1 MICVHCGRDIP
12 NGTKFCPFCGQPVA
26 ADRPAG
32 QPAFNI
38 QPGASVQ
45 PPQQPPVMGAQQPMG
60 GQPAAATATVT
71 PKAPIDPKKLAVPV
85 AVAAV
90 VIVGG
95 VLIATHKPTVNLNKY
110 ITLSAEGYNSIGTL
124 DVEFDTDKLEKDYG
138 KKIAKNFQKAMKNHE
153 EDTYGL
159 SNLAGSLYEG
169 GETSL
174 FVTYCA
180 DGSADKTRNLSN
192 GDVVTYTWDGV
203 NEQTKKE
210 AEELF
215 GVKIKCSDVT
225 YKVSG
230 LTAVNTFDAF
240 DGVEVEFNGI
250 SPDGS
255 ATVNTLPTAEA
266 AKGLYYTLDEQYNLA
281 NGDTV
286 TVTVHSNRDDFSDC
300 IEKYGAIPAATEK
313 TYTVEGL
320 NEYVTDSDGLTDSV
334 LVSLQNQA
342 EDVLKAYA
350 ANSFGDGETFKGM
363 SYLGNYIL
371 TKKNR
376 DSWGDE
382 NMIILAYQVAVH
394 DNYTSD
400 NTGASYDGDN
410 SYYWY
415 ISFKNVSKNADGSI
429 ATGLDDYNT
438 PSDQI
443 VIDSG
448 AQMYKFSDSTWS
460 WYYHGYNTLDD
471 LYSVAVTQN
480 VEDYNHQDNVG

>member
-1 MICVHCGRDIP
+1 M
-12 NGTKFCPFCGQPVA
+12 
-26 ADRPAG
+26 
-32 QPAFNI
+32 
-38 QPGASVQ
+38 
-45 PPQQPPVMGAQQPMG
+45 
-60 GQPAAATATVT
+60 T

-90 VIVGG
+90 VFVGG

-124 DVEFDTDKLEKDYG
+124 DVEFDTDKLERDYG

-342 EDVLKAYA
+342 QDVLNAYIA
-350 ANSFGDGETFKGM
+350 KSWDSECVTLKGM
-363 SYLGNYIL
+363 SYLGYYIL
-371 TKKNR
+371 TPKNK
-376 DSWGDE
+376 DNYGVSQDV
-382 NMIILAYQVAVH
+382 IILPYQV
-394 DNYTSD
+394 TSHNHFED
-400 NTGASYDGDN
+400 DKGQVYDADV

-415 ISFKNVSKNADGSI
+415 IAFRNVSKDADGNI
-429 ATGLDDYNT
+429 AGGLDDYYTANASFDVKTGLDDGWWEKY
-438 PSDQI
+438 
-443 VIDSG
+443 
-448 AQMYKFSDSTWS
+448 WS
-460 WYYHGYNTLDD
+460 YDGYQTLDE
-471 LYSVAVTQN
+471 LYSNAVTRN

>member
-45 PPQQPPVMGAQQPMG
+45 PPPQPPVMGAQQPMG

-90 VIVGG
+90 VVVGG

-342 EDVLKAYA
+342 EDVLNAYIA
-350 ANSFGDGETFKGM
+350 KSWDSECVTLKGM
-363 SYLGNYIL
+363 SYLGYYIL
-371 TKKNR
+371 TPKNK
-376 DSWGDE
+376 DNYGVSQDV
-382 NMIILAYQVAVH
+382 IILPYQV
-394 DNYTSD
+394 TSHNHFED
-400 NTGASYDGDN
+400 DKGQVYDADV

-415 ISFKNVSKNADGSI
+415 IAFRNVSKDADGNI
-429 ATGLDDYNT
+429 AGGLDDYYTANASFDVKTGLDDGWWEKY
-438 PSDQI
+438 
-443 VIDSG
+443 
-448 AQMYKFSDSTWS
+448 WS
-460 WYYHGYNTLDD
+460 YDGYQTLDE
-471 LYSVAVTQN
+471 LYSNAVTQN

>member
-26 ADRPAG
+26 ADQPAG

-90 VIVGG
+90 VVVGG

-124 DVEFDTDKLEKDYG
+124 DVEFDTDKLERDYG

-342 EDVLKAYA
+342 QDVLNAYIA
-350 ANSFGDGETFKGM
+350 KSWDSECVTLKGM
-363 SYLGNYIL
+363 SYLGYYIL
-371 TKKNR
+371 TPKNK
-376 DSWGDE
+376 DNYGVSQDV
-382 NMIILAYQVAVH
+382 IILPYQV
-394 DNYTSD
+394 TSHNHFED
-400 NTGASYDGDN
+400 DKGQVYDADV
-410 SYYWY
+410 SYYRY
-415 ISFKNVSKNADGSI
+415 IAFRNVSKDADGNI
-429 ATGLDDYNT
+429 AGGLDDYYTANASFDVKTGLDDGWWEKY
-438 PSDQI
+438 
-443 VIDSG
+443 
-448 AQMYKFSDSTWS
+448 WS
-460 WYYHGYNTLDD
+460 YDGYQTLDE
-471 LYSVAVTQN
+471 LYSNAVTRN

>member
-38 QPGASVQ
+38 QPGAIVQ

-90 VIVGG
+90 VVVGG

-300 IEKYGAIPAATEK
+300 TEKYGAIPAATEK

-342 EDVLKAYA
+342 EDVLNAYIA
-350 ANSFGDGETFKGM
+350 KSWDSECVTLKGM
-363 SYLGNYIL
+363 SYLGYYIL
-371 TKKNR
+371 TPKNK
-376 DSWGDE
+376 DNYGVSQDV
-382 NMIILAYQVAVH
+382 IILPYQV
-394 DNYTSD
+394 TSHNHFED
-400 NTGASYDGDN
+400 DKGQVYDADV

-415 ISFKNVSKNADGSI
+415 IAFRNVSKDADGNI
-429 ATGLDDYNT
+429 AGGLDDYYTANASFDVKTGLDDGWWEKY
-438 PSDQI
+438 
-443 VIDSG
+443 
-448 AQMYKFSDSTWS
+448 WS
-460 WYYHGYNTLDD
+460 YDGYQTLDE
-471 LYSVAVTQN
+471 LYSNAVTRN

>member
-26 ADRPAG
+26 ADQPAG

-90 VIVGG
+90 VVVGG

-266 AKGLYYTLDEQYNLA
+266 AKGLYYTLDEQYDLA

-342 EDVLKAYA
+342 EDVLNAYIA
-350 ANSFGDGETFKGM
+350 KSWDSECVTLKGM
-363 SYLGNYIL
+363 SYLGYYIL
-371 TKKNR
+371 TPKNK
-376 DSWGDE
+376 DNYGVYQDV
-382 NMIILAYQVAVH
+382 IILPYQV
-394 DNYTSD
+394 TSHNHFED
-400 NTGASYDGDN
+400 DKGQVYDADV

-415 ISFKNVSKNADGSI
+415 IAFRNVSKDADGNI
-429 ATGLDDYNT
+429 AGGLDDYYTANASFDVKTGLDDGWWEKY
-438 PSDQI
+438 
-443 VIDSG
+443 
-448 AQMYKFSDSTWS
+448 WS
-460 WYYHGYNTLDD
+460 YDGYQTLDE
-471 LYSVAVTQN
+471 LYSNAVTRN

>member
-1 MICVHCGRDIP
+1 M
-12 NGTKFCPFCGQPVA
+12 
-26 ADRPAG
+26 
-32 QPAFNI
+32 
-38 QPGASVQ
+38 
-45 PPQQPPVMGAQQPMG
+45 
-60 GQPAAATATVT
+60 T

-85 AVAAV
+85 AVVAV
-90 VIVGG
+90 VVVGG

-240 DGVEVEFNGI
+240 DGVEVEFDGI

-266 AKGLYYTLDEQYNLA
+266 AKSLYYTLDEQYNLA

-320 NEYVTDSDGLTDSV
+320 KEYITSTDGLTDSV

-342 EDVLKAYA
+342 EDVLNAYIA
-350 ANSFGDGETFKGM
+350 KSWDSECVTLKGM
-363 SYLGNYIL
+363 SYLGYYIL
-371 TKKNR
+371 TPKNK
-376 DSWGDE
+376 DNYGVYQDV
-382 NMIILAYQVAVH
+382 IILPYQV
-394 DNYTSD
+394 TSHNHFED
-400 NTGASYDGDN
+400 DKGQVYDADV

-415 ISFKNVSKNADGSI
+415 IAFRNVSKDADGNI
-429 ATGLDDYNT
+429 AGGLDDYYTANASFDVKTGLDDGWWEKY
-438 PSDQI
+438 
-443 VIDSG
+443 
-448 AQMYKFSDSTWS
+448 WS
-460 WYYHGYNTLDD
+460 YDGYQTLDE
-471 LYSVAVTQN
+471 LYSNAVTRN

>member
-26 ADRPAG
+26 ADQPAG

-38 QPGASVQ
+38 QPGASVR

-60 GQPAAATATVT
+60 GQSAAATATVT

-90 VIVGG
+90 VVVGG

-159 SNLAGSLYEG
+159 SYLAGSLYQG
-169 GETSL
+169 GESSL

-240 DGVEVEFNGI
+240 DGVEVEFDGI

-266 AKGLYYTLDEQYNLA
+266 AKSLYYTLDEQYNLA

-320 NEYVTDSDGLTDSV
+320 KEYITSTDGLTDSV

-342 EDVLKAYA
+342 EDVLNAYIA
-350 ANSFGDGETFKGM
+350 KSWDSECVTLKGM
-363 SYLGNYIL
+363 SYLGYYIL
-371 TKKNR
+371 TPKNK
-376 DSWGDE
+376 DNYGVYQDV
-382 NMIILAYQVAVH
+382 IILPYQV
-394 DNYTSD
+394 TSHNHFED
-400 NTGASYDGDN
+400 DKGQVYDADV

-415 ISFKNVSKNADGSI
+415 IAFRNVSKDADGNI
-429 ATGLDDYNT
+429 AGGLDDYYTANASFDVKTGLDDGWWEKY
-438 PSDQI
+438 
-443 VIDSG
+443 
-448 AQMYKFSDSTWS
+448 WS
-460 WYYHGYNTLDD
+460 YDGYQTLDE
-471 LYSVAVTQN
+471 LYSNAVTRN

>member
-26 ADRPAG
+26 ADQPAG

-71 PKAPIDPKKLAVPV
+71 PKAPMDPKKLAVPV

-90 VIVGG
+90 VVVGG

-210 AEELF
+210 AEEMF

-300 IEKYGAIPAATEK
+300 IEKYGAILATTEK

-342 EDVLKAYA
+342 QDVLNAYIA
-350 ANSFGDGETFKGM
+350 KSWDSECVTLKGM
-363 SYLGNYIL
+363 SYLGYYIL
-371 TKKNR
+371 TPKNK
-376 DSWGDE
+376 DNYGVSQDV
-382 NMIILAYQVAVH
+382 IILPYQV
-394 DNYTSD
+394 TSHNHFED
-400 NTGASYDGDN
+400 DKGQVYDADV

-415 ISFKNVSKNADGSI
+415 IAFRNVSKDADGNI
-429 ATGLDDYNT
+429 AGGLDDYYTANASFDVKTGLDDGWWEKY
-438 PSDQI
+438 
-443 VIDSG
+443 
-448 AQMYKFSDSTWS
+448 WS
-460 WYYHGYNTLDD
+460 YDGYQTLDE
-471 LYSVAVTQN
+471 LYSNAVTRN

>member
-26 ADRPAG
+26 ADQPAG

-90 VIVGG
+90 VVVGG

-124 DVEFDTDKLEKDYG
+124 DVEFDTDKLERDYG

-300 IEKYGAIPAATEK
+300 IEKYGAIPATEK

-342 EDVLKAYA
+342 QDVLNAYIA
-350 ANSFGDGETFKGM
+350 KSWDSECVTLKGM
-363 SYLGNYIL
+363 SYLGYYIL
-371 TKKNR
+371 TPKNK
-376 DSWGDE
+376 DNYGVSQDV
-382 NMIILAYQVAVH
+382 IILPYQV
-394 DNYTSD
+394 TSHNHFED
-400 NTGASYDGDN
+400 DKGQVYDADV

-415 ISFKNVSKNADGSI
+415 IAFRNVSKDADGNI
-429 ATGLDDYNT
+429 AGGLDDYYTANASFDVKTGLDDGWWEKY
-438 PSDQI
+438 
-443 VIDSG
+443 
-448 AQMYKFSDSTWS
+448 WS
-460 WYYHGYNTLDD
+460 YDGYQTLDE
-471 LYSVAVTQN
+471 LYSNAVTRN

>member
-26 ADRPAG
+26 ADQPAG

-45 PPQQPPVMGAQQPMG
+45 PPQQPPVMGAQQPWAA
-60 GQPAAATATVT
+60 QPAAATATVT

-90 VIVGG
+90 VVVGG

-266 AKGLYYTLDEQYNLA
+266 AKGLYYTLDEQYDLA

-286 TVTVHSNRDDFSDC
+286 TVTVHSNRDDFS
-300 IEKYGAIPAATEK
+300 
-313 TYTVEGL
+313 
-320 NEYVTDSDGLTDSV
+320 
-334 LVSLQNQA
+334 
-342 EDVLKAYA
+342 
-350 ANSFGDGETFKGM
+350 
-363 SYLGNYIL
+363 
-371 TKKNR
+371 
-376 DSWGDE
+376 
-382 NMIILAYQVAVH
+382 
-394 DNYTSD
+394 
-400 NTGASYDGDN
+400 
-410 SYYWY
+410 
-415 ISFKNVSKNADGSI
+415 
-429 ATGLDDYNT
+429 
-438 PSDQI
+438 
-443 VIDSG
+443 
-448 AQMYKFSDSTWS
+448 
-460 WYYHGYNTLDD
+460 
-471 LYSVAVTQN
+471 
-480 VEDYNHQDNVG
+480 

>member
-26 ADRPAG
+26 ADQPAG

-38 QPGASVQ
+38 QPGASVR

-90 VIVGG
+90 VVVGG

-320 NEYVTDSDGLTDSV
+320 NEYVTDSDGLTESV

-342 EDVLKAYA
+342 QDVLNAYIA
-350 ANSFGDGETFKGM
+350 KSWDSECVTLKGM
-363 SYLGNYIL
+363 SYLGYYIL
-371 TKKNR
+371 TPKNK
-376 DSWGDE
+376 DNYGVSQDV
-382 NMIILAYQVAVH
+382 IILPYQV
-394 DNYTSD
+394 TSHNHFED
-400 NTGASYDGDN
+400 DKGQVYDADV

-415 ISFKNVSKNADGSI
+415 IAFRNVSKDADGNI
-429 ATGLDDYNT
+429 AGGLDDYYTANASFDVKTGLDDGWWEKY
-438 PSDQI
+438 
-443 VIDSG
+443 
-448 AQMYKFSDSTWS
+448 WS
-460 WYYHGYNTLDD
+460 YDGYQTLDE
-471 LYSVAVTQN
+471 LYSNAVTRN

>member
-26 ADRPAG
+26 ADQPAG

-38 QPGASVQ
+38 QPGASVR

-90 VIVGG
+90 VVVGG

-266 AKGLYYTLDEQYNLA
+266 AEGLYYTLDEQYNLA

-342 EDVLKAYA
+342 EDVLNAYIA
-350 ANSFGDGETFKGM
+350 KSWDSECVTLKGM
-363 SYLGNYIL
+363 SYLGYYIL
-371 TKKNR
+371 TPKNK
-376 DSWGDE
+376 DNYGVYQDV
-382 NMIILAYQVAVH
+382 IILPYQV
-394 DNYTSD
+394 TSHNHFED
-400 NTGASYDGDN
+400 DKGQVYDADV

-415 ISFKNVSKNADGSI
+415 IAFRNVSKDADGNI
-429 ATGLDDYNT
+429 AGGLDDYYTANASFDVKTGLDDGWWEKY
-438 PSDQI
+438 
-443 VIDSG
+443 
-448 AQMYKFSDSTWS
+448 WS
-460 WYYHGYNTLDD
+460 YDGYQTLDE
-471 LYSVAVTQN
+471 LYSNAVTRN

>member
-26 ADRPAG
+26 ADQPAG

-90 VIVGG
+90 VVVGG

-266 AKGLYYTLDEQYNLA
+266 AEGLYYTLDEQYNLA

-342 EDVLKAYA
+342 QDVLNAYIA
-350 ANSFGDGETFKGM
+350 KSWDSECVTLKGM
-363 SYLGNYIL
+363 SYLGYYIL
-371 TKKNR
+371 TPKNK
-376 DSWGDE
+376 DNYGVSQDV
-382 NMIILAYQVAVH
+382 IILPYQV
-394 DNYTSD
+394 TSHNHFED
-400 NTGASYDGDN
+400 DKGQVYDADV

-415 ISFKNVSKNADGSI
+415 IAFRNVSKDADGNI
-429 ATGLDDYNT
+429 AGGLDDYYTANASFDVKTGLDDGWWEKY
-438 PSDQI
+438 
-443 VIDSG
+443 
-448 AQMYKFSDSTWS
+448 WS
-460 WYYHGYNTLDD
+460 YDGYQTLDE
-471 LYSVAVTQN
+471 LYSNAVTRN

>member
-26 ADRPAG
+26 ADQPAG

-90 VIVGG
+90 VVVGG

-240 DGVEVEFNGI
+240 DGVEVEFDGI

-300 IEKYGAIPAATEK
+300 IEKYGAIPATTEK

-342 EDVLKAYA
+342 EDVLNAYIA
-350 ANSFGDGETFKGM
+350 KSWDSECVTLKGM
-363 SYLGNYIL
+363 SYLGYYIL
-371 TKKNR
+371 TPKNK
-376 DSWGDE
+376 DNYGVSQDV
-382 NMIILAYQVAVH
+382 IILPYQV
-394 DNYTSD
+394 TSHNHFED
-400 NTGASYDGDN
+400 DKGQVYDADV

-415 ISFKNVSKNADGSI
+415 IAFRNVSKDADGNI
-429 ATGLDDYNT
+429 AGGLDDYYTANASFDVKTGLDDGWWEKY
-438 PSDQI
+438 
-443 VIDSG
+443 
-448 AQMYKFSDSTWS
+448 WS
-460 WYYHGYNTLDD
+460 YDGYQTLDE
-471 LYSVAVTQN
+471 LYSNAVTRN

>member
-26 ADRPAG
+26 ADQPAG

-38 QPGASVQ
+38 QPGASVR

-90 VIVGG
+90 VVVGG

-240 DGVEVEFNGI
+240 DGVEVEFDGI

-342 EDVLKAYA
+342 EDVLNAYIA
-350 ANSFGDGETFKGM
+350 KSWDSECVTLKGM
-363 SYLGNYIL
+363 SYLGYYIL
-371 TKKNR
+371 TPKNK
-376 DSWGDE
+376 DNYGVYQDV
-382 NMIILAYQVAVH
+382 IILPYQV
-394 DNYTSD
+394 TSHNHFED
-400 NTGASYDGDN
+400 DKGQVYDADV

-415 ISFKNVSKNADGSI
+415 IAFRNVSKDADGNI
-429 ATGLDDYNT
+429 AGGLDDYYTANASFDVKTGLDDGWWEKY
-438 PSDQI
+438 
-443 VIDSG
+443 
-448 AQMYKFSDSTWS
+448 WS
-460 WYYHGYNTLDD
+460 YDGYQTLDE
-471 LYSVAVTQN
+471 LYSTAVTRN

>member
-90 VIVGG
+90 VVVGG

-300 IEKYGAIPAATEK
+300 TEKYGAIPAATEK

-342 EDVLKAYA
+342 EDVLNAYIA
-350 ANSFGDGETFKGM
+350 KSWDSECVTLKGM
-363 SYLGNYIL
+363 SYLGYYIL
-371 TKKNR
+371 TPKNK
-376 DSWGDE
+376 DNYGVSQDV
-382 NMIILAYQVAVH
+382 IILPYQV
-394 DNYTSD
+394 TSHNHFED
-400 NTGASYDGDN
+400 DKGQVYDADV

-415 ISFKNVSKNADGSI
+415 IAFRNVSKDADGNI
-429 ATGLDDYNT
+429 AGGLDDYYTANASFDVKTGLDDGWWEKY
-438 PSDQI
+438 
-443 VIDSG
+443 
-448 AQMYKFSDSTWS
+448 WS
-460 WYYHGYNTLDD
+460 YDGYQTLDE
-471 LYSVAVTQN
+471 LYSNAVTRN